1 MLLKKTSKKELR
13 QGRHQRIRRKMSGT
27 AEIPRLCV
35 YRSLNHVYAQ
45 LIDDEKGFTLVSAST
60 LDKDM
65 ADLGSSSNVEAA
77 KRVGGS
83 IARKAQES
91 GITTV
96 VFDRNGRRYH
106 GCVAALADAA
116 RENGLVF

>member
-1 MLLKKTSKKELR
+1 MIKKTSKKETR
-13 QGRHQRIRRKMSGT
+13 QGRHMRIRLKVSGT
-27 AEIPRLCV
+27 ADTPRLCV
-35 YRSLNHVYAQ
+35 YRSLNHIYAQ
-45 LIDDEKGFTLVSAST
+45 LIDDEKGVTLVAAST

-65 ADLGSSSNVEAA
+65 ADLDSSSNVDAA

-83 IARKAQES
+83 IALKAKDK

-106 GCVAALADAA
+106 GCVSALADAA

>member
-1 MLLKKTSKKELR
+1 MLKKTSRKELR
-13 QGRHQRIRRKMSGT
+13 QGRHQRIRRKVSGT
-27 AEIPRLCV
+27 AEVPRLCV
-35 YRSLNHVYAQ
+35 YLSLNHVYAQ
-45 LIDDEKGFTLVSAST
+45 LIDDEKGFTLVAAST

-65 ADLGSSSNVEAA
+65 ADLGGSNLEAA

-83 IARKAQES
+83 IARKAQAS

-106 GCVAALADAA
+106 GCVAALADSA